1 MNSSSLHDNPMM
13 TTSHAYMDPRHREVV
28 LRGDLAALHQLIQRD
43 ANFVTQVL
51 PASLNTVL
59 HLAARF
65 GKLEMAAEVARSNPE
80 LVSAVN
86 AELETALH
94 EACREGHGEIARLLL
109 EVCPGVAYQMNCRE
123 ESALYVACERG
134 KAQVVNHLLIDFPML
149 LTLELDLSTTSLHVA
164 ASSGHTDIVKEILRA
179 RAELA
184 SKSDSNGC
192 IPLHLACSKGHLEAT
207 KELLEVDSDHCFRQ
221 DKEGRT
227 PLHWAAVKGRVN
239 IIYELIGASLESAH
253 KLTNHGETV
262 LHLAVKNNQ
271 FEVLKYLMEVLDVS
285 TLKNAQD
292 NDGNTILHLATSAKL
307 RAMLIYLL
315 KLGVEVNALNRKG
328 YTALDV
334 VEADASNSGALAI
347 IPALQEA
354 GAKRCDQLSPIFQD
368 IPPDTPSQKS
378 PQNIFWWPNKSRL
391 HDASSPFRNHK
402 PTSRRRVKQLELQS
416 EGLRNARKTITV
428 VAALIATVSFAAGV
442 NPPGGFN
449 QETGKALRGHAT
461 DFKVFLICNIVA
473 LFLSLGIVN
482 VHVSIIPFKRK
493 SMMSLMVATHKV
505 LWAST
510 MFMAAAYISAI
521 WTIMPDGKGT
531 RLVLAEVVTIG
542 GGFTMI
548 VYCGLG
554 WLLIRHWFR
563 KHKWRK
569 TKTKKLTNGSPNSS
583 VSRVEEMKDLGKHSI
598 ETSSNSDVESS
609 DQGYHLY

>member
-1 MNSSSLHDNPMM
+1 M
-13 TTSHAYMDPRHREVV
+13 TTSHVYMDPHHRDVV
-28 LRGDLAALHQLIQRD
+28 LRGDLAALQQLIQRD
-43 ANFVTQVL
+43 GNLVTQVL
-51 PASLNTVL
+51 PGSLNTVL

-65 GKLEMAAEVARSNPE
+65 GKAEVAGEVARANPE
-80 LVSAVN
+80 LVPSVN

-134 KAQVVNHLLIDFPML
+134 RAQVVSHLLVNFPMM

-164 ASSGHTDIVKEILRA
+164 ASSGHTDIVKEIVRA
-179 RAELA
+179 RPEFA
-184 SKSDSNGC
+184 SKRDSNGC

-207 KELLEVDSDHCFRQ
+207 KELLEVDSDLCFRQ

-239 IIYELIGASLESAH
+239 IIYELIDASLESAH
-253 KLTNHGETV
+253 MVTKHGETV

-271 FEVLKYLMEVLDVS
+271 FEVLKFLMEVLDVS

-292 NDGNTILHLATSAKL
+292 NDGNTVLHLATSAKL
-307 RAMLIYLL
+307 RVMLIYLL

-368 IPPDTPSQKS
+368 IQQVPDTLSQKS
-378 PQNIFWWPNKSRL
+378 PQNIFWWPNHKSHL
-391 HDASSPFRNHK
+391 HDAASPYRTHNK
-402 PTSRRRVKQLELQS
+402 PTSRRRAKQLELQS

-428 VAALIATVSFAAGV
+428 VAVLIATVTFAAGV

-461 DFKVFLICNIVA
+461 DFRVFLICNIVA

-521 WTIMPDGKGT
+521 WTIMPAGKGT

-542 GGFTMI
+542 GGFTM
-548 VYCGLG
+548 VVFCGLG

-569 TKTKKLTNGSPNSS
+569 TKTTKSKNGSPNSS
-583 VSRVEEMKDLGKHSI
+583 VSRVEEMKVLGKHSM

>member
-1 MNSSSLHDNPMM
+1 
-13 TTSHAYMDPRHREVV
+13 
-28 LRGDLAALHQLIQRD
+28 
-43 ANFVTQVL
+43 
-51 PASLNTVL
+51 
-59 HLAARF
+59 
-65 GKLEMAAEVARSNPE
+65 
-80 LVSAVN
+80 
-86 AELETALH
+86 
-94 EACREGHGEIARLLL
+94 
-109 EVCPGVAYQMNCRE
+109 
-123 ESALYVACERG
+123 
-134 KAQVVNHLLIDFPML
+134 
-149 LTLELDLSTTSLHVA
+149 
-164 ASSGHTDIVKEILRA
+164 
-179 RAELA
+179 
-184 SKSDSNGC
+184 
-192 IPLHLACSKGHLEAT
+192 
-207 KELLEVDSDHCFRQ
+207 
-221 DKEGRT
+221 
-227 PLHWAAVKGRVN
+227 
-239 IIYELIGASLESAH
+239 
-253 KLTNHGETV
+253 
-262 LHLAVKNNQ
+262 
-271 FEVLKYLMEVLDVS
+271 
-285 TLKNAQD
+285 
-292 NDGNTILHLATSAKL
+292 
-307 RAMLIYLL
+307 MLIYLL

-368 IPPDTPSQKS
+368 IQQVPDTPSQKS
-378 PQNIFWWPNKSRL
+378 PQNISWWPNHKSHL
-391 HDASSPFRNHK
+391 HDAA
-402 PTSRRRVKQLELQS
+402 RRRAKQLELQS

-428 VAALIATVSFAAGV
+428 VAVLIATVTFAAGV

-461 DFKVFLICNIVA
+461 DFRVFLICNIVA

-521 WTIMPDGKGT
+521 WTIMPAGKGT

-542 GGFTMI
+542 GGFTM
-548 VYCGLG
+548 VVFCGLG

-569 TKTKKLTNGSPNSS
+569 TKTTKLKNGSPNSS
-583 VSRVEEMKDLGKHSI
+583 VSRVEEMKVLGKHSM

>member
-1 MNSSSLHDNPMM
+1 
-13 TTSHAYMDPRHREVV
+13 MDPRHRDVV
-28 LRGDLAALHQLIQRD
+28 LRGDLAALQQLIQRD
-43 ANFVTQVL
+43 GNFVTQVL
-51 PASLNTVL
+51 PGSLNTVL

-65 GKLEMAAEVARSNPE
+65 GKAEVAGEVARANPE
-80 LVSAVN
+80 LVSSVN
-86 AELETALH
+86 AEVETALH

-134 KAQVVNHLLIDFPML
+134 RAQVVSHLLVNFPMM

-164 ASSGHTDIVKEILRA
+164 ASSGHT
-179 RAELA
+179 
-184 SKSDSNGC
+184 
-192 IPLHLACSKGHLEAT
+192 EAT
-207 KELLEVDSDHCFRQ
+207 KELLEVDSDLCFRQ

-239 IIYELIGASLESAH
+239 IIYELIDASLESAH
-253 KLTNHGETV
+253 MVTKHGETV

-271 FEVLKYLMEVLDVS
+271 FEVLKFLMEVLDVS

-292 NDGNTILHLATSAKL
+292 NDGNTVLHLATSAKL
-307 RAMLIYLL
+307 RVMLIYLL

-368 IPPDTPSQKS
+368 IQQVPDTPSQKS
-378 PQNIFWWPNKSRL
+378 PQNISWWPNHKSHL
-391 HDASSPFRNHK
+391 HDAA
-402 PTSRRRVKQLELQS
+402 RRRAKQLELQS

-428 VAALIATVSFAAGV
+428 VAVLIATVTFAAGV

-461 DFKVFLICNIVA
+461 DFRVFLICNIVA

-521 WTIMPDGKGT
+521 WTIMPAGKGT

-542 GGFTMI
+542 GGFTM
-548 VYCGLG
+548 VVFCGLG

-569 TKTKKLTNGSPNSS
+569 TRTKKLKNGSPNSS
-583 VSRVEEMKDLGKHSI
+583 VSRVEEMKVLGKHSM

>member
-1 MNSSSLHDNPMM
+1 M
-13 TTSHAYMDPRHREVV
+13 TTSHVYMDPHHRDVV
-28 LRGDLAALHQLIQRD
+28 LRGDLAALQQLIQRD
-43 ANFVTQVL
+43 GNLVTQVL
-51 PASLNTVL
+51 PGSLNTVL

-65 GKLEMAAEVARSNPE
+65 GKVEVAGEVARANPE
-80 LVSAVN
+80 LVSSVN
-86 AELETALH
+86 ADLETALH

-134 KAQVVNHLLIDFPML
+134 RAQVVSHLLVNFPMM
-149 LTLELDLSTTSLHVA
+149 LTLELDLPTTSLHVA
-164 ASSGHTDIVKEILRA
+164 ASSGHTDIVKEIVRA
-179 RAELA
+179 RPEFA
-184 SKSDSNGC
+184 SKRDSNGC

-207 KELLEVDSDHCFRQ
+207 KELLEVDRDLCFRQ
-221 DKEGRT
+221 DTEGRT

-239 IIYELIGASLESAH
+239 IIYELIDASLESAH
-253 KLTNHGETV
+253 MVTKHGETV

-271 FEVLKYLMEVLDVS
+271 FEVLKFLMEALDVS

-292 NDGNTILHLATSAKL
+292 NDGNTVLHLATSAKL
-307 RAMLIYLL
+307 RGMLIYLL

-368 IPPDTPSQKS
+368 IQQVPDTQSQKS
-378 PQNIFWWPNKSRL
+378 PQNISWWPNNSKSRL
-391 HDASSPFRNHK
+391 HDRASSPYRTHNK
-402 PTSRRRVKQLELQS
+402 PTSRRRAKQLELQS

-428 VAALIATVSFAAGV
+428 VAVLIATVTFAAGV

-461 DFKVFLICNIVA
+461 DFRVFLICNIVA

-510 MFMAAAYISAI
+510 MFMAAAYISAV
-521 WTIMPDGKGT
+521 WTIMPAGKGT

-542 GGFTMI
+542 GGFTM
-548 VYCGLG
+548 VVFCGLG

-569 TKTKKLTNGSPNSS
+569 TKSTKLKNGSPNSS
-583 VSRVEEMKDLGKHSI
+583 VSRVEEMKVLGKHSI